1 MSPKP
6 EKPGFR
12 IGGRHVLFA
21 VIAFFGVIIAVNGY
35 FLTAAYRSFP
45 GQVSETPYEDGVGF
59 NRTVAQRRAQ
69 AELGWGAT
77 AAAAGPGV
85 EVDMRDRA
93 GQPLQGLKME
103 GVLRR
108 PATQAGQISLKFTEA
123 SPGRYVAKAGPGSGA
138 WDLHFAAKGPGS
150 ELFEG
155 ERRLTWP

>member
-1 MSPKP
+1 MTPP
-6 EKPGFR
+6 TEPRFR
-12 IGGRHVLFA
+12 ISGRHVLLA
-21 VIAFFGVIIAVNGY
+21 VIAFFGVIIAVNAY
-35 FLTAAYRSFP
+35 FLVAAYRTFP

-69 AELGWGAT
+69 AELGWSAT
-77 AAAAGPGV
+77 ATTTAQGV
-85 EVDMRDRA
+85 EVDLRDRA
-93 GQPLQGLKME
+93 GQPLQGLKVE

-123 SPGRYVAKAGPGSGA
+123 SAGRYVAKAGPGSGA
-138 WDLHFAAKGPGS
+138 WDLHFVAKGARA

>member
-1 MSPKP
+1 MTTNP

-12 IGGRHVLFA
+12 ISGRHVLLA

-59 NRTVAQRRAQ
+59 NRTVAQRQAQ
-69 AELGWGAT
+69 AKLGWSAT
-77 AAAAGPGV
+77 ATTTEQGV
-85 EVDMRDRA
+85 EVALHDRE
-93 GQPLQGLKME
+93 GKPLQGLKVE

-123 SPGRYVAKAGPGSGA
+123 PEGRYVAKAGPGSGA
-138 WDLHFAAKGPGS
+138 WDLHFVAKGSGS

-155 ERRLTWP
+155 ERRLIWP

>member
-1 MSPKP
+1 MTPP
-6 EKPGFR
+6 TEPRFR
-12 IGGRHVLFA
+12 ISGRHVLLA
-21 VIAFFGVIIAVNGY
+21 IIAFFGVIIAVNAY
-35 FLTAAYRSFP
+35 FLVAAYRTFP

-69 AELGWGAT
+69 AELGWSAT
-77 AAAAGPGV
+77 ATTTAQGV
-85 EVDMRDRA
+85 EVDLRDRA
-93 GQPLQGLKME
+93 GQPLQGLKVE